1 MQIKLVI
8 ETNRSN
14 SLGQAPP
21 TINIPT
27 KIMTDV
33 ELYIEK
39 NDFTMKELQI
49 VIKNLKKI
57 QNIPAEV

>member
-1 MQIKLVI
+1 MKFVI

-21 TINIPT
+21 TFNIPT
-27 KIMTDV
+27 KSMTDV
-33 ELYIEK
+33 ELYIGK

-57 QNIPAEV
+57 DNIPAEV

>member
-1 MQIKLVI
+1 MKFVI

-27 KIMTDV
+27 KSMTDV
-33 ELYIEK
+33 ELFIGK

-57 QNIPAEV
+57 DNIPAEV